1 MTTPTDLLTVTN
13 MTVRYGPFLAVKEM
27 NLRIRPGQI
36 VGLIGP
42 NGAGKSTVIN
52 AVSGAVGVA
61 SGKVEYLGAPTKG
74 LRMDQLALRG
84 MVRTFQNL
92 EVFPTMTVLENV
104 LIRVEAATRRTEFSH
119 SERIEKCLDVID
131 SFGLGRYADTEVG
144 NLAYP
149 ERKLLEFAR
158 AMVVDAKLL
167 LLDEPTAGLAVDER
181 QCVVR
186 LVVDQMRARNISG
199 IVVEHDMKVV
209 KAMCDE
215 VSVMDAGERIAYGT
229 FDEVV
234 GDTRV
239 KEAYLG
245 RGVE

>member
-1 MTTPTDLLTVTN
+1 MTGTDLLTVTD
-13 MTVRYGPFLAVKEM
+13 MTVRYGQFLAVHGM
-27 NLRIRPGQI
+27 NLRVQPGQI

-52 AVSGAVGVA
+52 AVSGAVGIS
-61 SGKVEYLGAPTKG
+61 SGQVLYLGESTKG
-74 LRMDQLALRG
+74 RRMDQLALRG

-92 EVFPTMTVLENV
+92 EVFPTMSVFENV
-104 LIRVEAATRRTEFSH
+104 LIRVEAATARGELTSTQRMD
-119 SERIEKCLDVID
+119 KCLDVID

-158 AMVVDAKLL
+158 AMVIDAKLL

-181 QCVVR
+181 QSVVR

-199 IVVEHDMKVV
+199 VVVEHDMKVV

-215 VSVMDAGERIAYGT
+215 VSVMDAGERIAHGT

-234 GDTRV
+234 GNARV